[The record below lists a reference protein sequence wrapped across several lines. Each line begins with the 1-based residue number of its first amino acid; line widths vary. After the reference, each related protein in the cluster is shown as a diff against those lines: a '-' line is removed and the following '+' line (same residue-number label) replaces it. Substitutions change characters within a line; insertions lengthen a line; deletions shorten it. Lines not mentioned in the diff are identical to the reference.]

1 MEETSRTTSFL
12 PVSFPHPVSSKL
24 DNHNFLV
31 WRKQILTTLRGH
43 KLQHFLSETSVLPS
57 EFLSS
62 DDETQNHVNPKFQ
75 DWEQQ
80 DQLIMSWLLASITDA
95 LLTRMVN
102 CDTSAQVWKTLEL
115 YFATQVRAKVTQFKT
130 QLHNT
135 KKGDLSISDYLL
147 KIRNVVD
154 LLALVGHKISV
165 KDHIDAIFE
174 GLPQDYETF
183 IISVNSRLDPY
194 TVEEIEALLLA
205 QESRIE
211 KNIKIADLSTPSLA
225 HLITTNRN
233 GSPHFNY
240 RASTRNSNFRPPTHS
255 GNGMQHFRGNFTQ
268 QGRGRHGRGSWKGNN
283 KPQCQLCGR
292 IGHVVMQCY
301 YRFDQSFTGPS
312 QLQGNR
318 PQGNMAHLHQQ
329 LSENFFPGTSSVKPT
344 TAKIIQDNNWYPD
357 SGATHHLTPNLNNL
371 LTKSQ
376 FPSSDEVFVGNG
388 KGLPI
393 HHIGHTSFSSSFI
406 PSKTLAL
413 KQLLHDLSTRTILMH
428 GQLKGGLYVFDN
440 TQLKLPLHNSSCFAS
455 TALPSKEPTVPASPT
470 SPFTLWHN
478 RLGHPSSHIVSLV
491 LNKCNLPHLNKI
503 PSLICSACCMGKI
516 HKSPFLHS
524 TSSYTKPLEL
534 IHTDLW
540 GPASTPSS
548 HGHQYYIH
556 FIDAYS
562 RFTWIYMLKH
572 KSEAFQVFLHFKSQ
586 VELQLGHKIKAVQS
600 DWGGEYRSF
609 TQYITSNG
617 IIHRISC
624 PYTHEQN
631 GLAELLKNK
640 SPLEVLF
647 HQKPS
652 YSQLKVFGCMCYPN
666 LRPFNHHK
674 LQFRS
679 IPCTFLGYSLNHKG
693 YKCLSPNG
701 NILISRDVIFDEHA
715 FPFAQL
721 QSQKQTTS
729 PFSSSSTSLPCQT
742 SLLLMVLP
750 SSTSCSTSS
759 PTNPSIFPATSN
771 HNVASQPPPSSAP
784 PFPSHH
790 MITRSKN
797 GIFKPKAYL
806 SSTTPTSVPEALQ
819 LSHWKQAMTDEYLA
833 LLRNNTW
840 DLVPL
845 PTDRKL
851 IGCKWVFKVK
861 ENPDGTIN
869 KYKACLVAKGFHQI
883 VGFDFNETFSPV
895 VKPTTIRIVLT
906 IALNLQWKVRQLD
919 VNNAFLNGDLHED
932 IFMHQPQGFIDPIN
946 PNYVCKL
953 NKSLYGL
960 KQAPRAWFE
969 KLHQALGILV
979 YVDDILITGNND
991 QFVQHVITQL
1001 NNQFTLKDLG
1011 DIDYFLG
1018 IQVKHTSA
1026 GMHLSQAKYISNLLQ
1041 KTKMLHVKPVPT
1053 PMVSNQSL
1061 SNSGSAPFSNTQLY
1075 RSIVGAL
1082 QYATIT
1088 RPDITYS
1095 VNRVCQ
1101 FMQAPLTAHWKAVKR
1116 ILRYL
1121 AGTLHHGLHLQHSSN
1136 SHLNIT
1142 GFCDADWASD
1152 VDDRHSTSG
1161 YCLFLGPNLVS
1172 WHSRKQHT
1180 VSKSS
1185 TEAEYRSVATLVAE
1199 ISWLQSLLREL
1210 NISSSTTPVIWCDN
1224 LSTVYLSANPILHA
1238 RTKHIKID
1246 LYFVREKVL
1255 QKQIQIH
1262 HVPSSDQLADVFT
1275 KATPNSRFLTIR
1287 AKLSVNQSP
1296 P

>member
-1 MEETSRTTSFL
+1 
-12 PVSFPHPVSSKL
+12 
-24 DNHNFLV
+24 
-31 WRKQILTTLRGH
+31 
-43 KLQHFLSETSVLPS
+43 
-57 EFLSS
+57 
-62 DDETQNHVNPKFQ
+62 
-75 DWEQQ
+75 
-80 DQLIMSWLLASITDA
+80 
-95 LLTRMVN
+95 
-102 CDTSAQVWKTLEL
+102 
-115 YFATQVRAKVTQFKT
+115 
-130 QLHNT
+130 
-135 KKGDLSISDYLL
+135 
-147 KIRNVVD
+147 
-154 LLALVGHKISV
+154 
-165 KDHIDAIFE
+165 
-174 GLPQDYETF
+174 
-183 IISVNSRLDPY
+183 
-194 TVEEIEALLLA
+194 
-205 QESRIE
+205 
-211 KNIKIADLSTPSLA
+211 
-225 HLITTNRN
+225 
-233 GSPHFNY
+233 
-240 RASTRNSNFRPPTHS
+240 
-255 GNGMQHFRGNFTQ
+255 
-268 QGRGRHGRGSWKGNN
+268 
-283 KPQCQLCGR
+283 
-292 IGHVVMQCY
+292 
-301 YRFDQSFTGPS
+301 
-312 QLQGNR
+312 
-318 PQGNMAHLHQQ
+318 
-329 LSENFFPGTSSVKPT
+329 
-344 TAKIIQDNNWYPD
+344 
-357 SGATHHLTPNLNNL
+357 
-371 LTKSQ
+371 
-376 FPSSDEVFVGNG
+376 
-388 KGLPI
+388 
-393 HHIGHTSFSSSFI
+393 
-406 PSKTLAL
+406 
-413 KQLLHDLSTRTILMH
+413 
-428 GQLKGGLYVFDN
+428 
-440 TQLKLPLHNSSCFAS
+440 
-455 TALPSKEPTVPASPT
+455 
-470 SPFTLWHN
+470 
-478 RLGHPSSHIVSLV
+478 
-491 LNKCNLPHLNKI
+491 
-503 PSLICSACCMGKI
+503 
-516 HKSPFLHS
+516 
-524 TSSYTKPLEL
+524 
-534 IHTDLW
+534 
-540 GPASTPSS
+540 
-548 HGHQYYIH
+548 
-556 FIDAYS
+556 
-562 RFTWIYMLKH
+562 
-572 KSEAFQVFLHFKSQ
+572 
-586 VELQLGHKIKAVQS
+586 
-600 DWGGEYRSF
+600 
-609 TQYITSNG
+609 
-617 IIHRISC
+617 
-624 PYTHEQN
+624 
-631 GLAELLKNK
+631 
-640 SPLEVLF
+640 
-647 HQKPS
+647 
-652 YSQLKVFGCMCYPN
+652 
-666 LRPFNHHK
+666 
-674 LQFRS
+674 
-679 IPCTFLGYSLNHKG
+679 
-693 YKCLSPNG
+693 
-701 NILISRDVIFDEHA
+701 
-715 FPFAQL
+715 
-721 QSQKQTTS
+721 
-729 PFSSSSTSLPCQT
+729 
-742 SLLLMVLP
+742 MVLP

-806 SSTTPTSVPEALQ
+806 ISTTPTSVPEALQ

-969 KLHQALGILV
+969 KLHQALGILGFSSTKSDQSLFINITPTHSTYILV

-1075 RSIVGAL
+1075 RSTVGAL